1 MHIYVKNPSDRT
13 ICLKVHAS
21 DTLSSVKTKIQE
33 QYHLV
38 FDGAKLEDD
47 RTLVDYNI
55 EHGSTLDLQE
65 KMQIF
70 VTEMSAGRTMP
81 LEVES
86 HDTIR
91 SVKAKIEY
99 MEGIPKGQQCL
110 VFANKRLEKDYL
122 TLSDYNIWQDCT
134 LLLVLQPCS
143 RPEGAS
149 MMRIFVKKLDGKTLT
164 LDGVAISDTVASIK
178 VKIYEKDGTPP
189 IQQRISYGCRPLEDG
204 GTLEDYNIQKDSILH
219 ESMID
224 LQEKMQIFVRE
235 TQTGRTIPLEVDSL
249 DTIGTVKTKIHYM
262 EGFPTNLQCLI
273 FKGKQLE
280 DDERTLAEHNIHK
293 DSTILLVLHP
303 RPRGGMIIFV
313 KMLIGKTLTFEVESS
328 DTVESV
334 KVKMYQKEGIPPIQT
349 RLIFAGK
356 ELDDKRTLAEYKIQK
371 EDTLHHLLCLCGC

>member
-1 MHIYVKNPSDRT
+1 MHIYVKNPTGRT

-21 DTLSSVKTKIQE
+21 DTLYSVKAKIQE
-33 QYHLV
+33 QYRLV
-38 FDGAKLEDD
+38 FNGEQ
-47 RTLVDYNI
+47 
-55 EHGSTLDLQE
+55 LQ
-65 KMQIF
+65 
-70 VTEMSAGRTMP
+70 
-81 LEVES
+81 
-86 HDTIR
+86 D
-91 SVKAKIEY
+91 
-99 MEGIPKGQQCL
+99 
-110 VFANKRLEKDYL
+110 NL
-122 TLSDYNIWQDCT
+122 TLADYD
-134 LLLVLQPCS
+134 
-143 RPEGAS
+143 
-149 MMRIFVKKLDGKTLT
+149 
-164 LDGVAISDTVASIK
+164 IK
-178 VKIYEKDGTPP
+178 
-189 IQQRISYGCRPLEDG
+189 
-204 GTLEDYNIQKDSILH
+204 H

-249 DTIGTVKTKIHYM
+249 DTVGTVKTKIHYM